1 MAARLCD
8 LDNRHM
14 AMSDEVRAG
23 IGEDDPSPCL
33 SVAAVARRLGVA
45 PSTLRT
51 WDRRY
56 GLGPS
61 SHRAGSHRRYGAAD
75 LERLV
80 VMRRLT
86 LDGVQPAEA
95 ARIAMSDLGVCAIRQ
110 PRSTM
115 TGRLALMTPPG
126 AIAPINPVRPSPT
139 RPVAG
144 WPTRPV
150 TGPGIPPG
158 AVGLPIADPPAR
170 PRPTGAE
177 RAIPSAR
184 VAGLSGSAA
193 ASPAARGAT
202 PSCWVAVVP
211 GAPDRPGVLDPPVPL
226 HLDHQ
231 PVRGPDLL
239 PGRAGVGRDCPGEGG
254 SRRGGGRVLSLA
266 EATPL
271 ARGLA
276 RAAMALDSPEVWRIL
291 GDSIAADGVVPTWN
305 RLAVPVLQAVGER
318 WRATGDAVDVEH
330 LFSETLIDVLR
341 SAVVRSRPTRRSRP
355 LLLACLDQEHHT
367 LPLHALAAALA
378 EQGIGCRLLGGG
390 LPPAS
395 LLTAV
400 RRTGAALVFLDARLP
415 VGDVSVLADLPRQ
428 RPVPRVVLG
437 GPGWGERWPRGAARL
452 VGSLTE
458 AVEAVL
464 SAVRS

>member
-1 MAARLCD
+1 MATP
-8 LDNRHM
+8 
-14 AMSDEVRAG
+14 DEVRTDV
-23 IGEDDPSPCL
+23 GEDDPGPCL

-95 ARIAMSDLGVCAIRQ
+95 ARIAMSGPGVRAIRRF
-110 PRSTM
+110 RSTI
-115 TGRLALMTPPG
+115 TGQPALMVPPG
-126 AIAPINPVRPSPT
+126 TFAPNSPVRPSPA
-139 RPVAG
+139 RPVTG

-158 AVGLPIADPPAR
+158 AVGLPIADPPPR
-170 PRPTGAE
+170 PRSIAAGS
-177 RAIPSAR
+177 AIPSAR
-184 VAGLSGSAA
+184 VAGN
-193 ASPAARGAT
+193 
-202 PSCWVAVVP
+202 
-211 GAPDRPGVLDPPVPL
+211 
-226 HLDHQ
+226 
-231 PVRGPDLL
+231 
-239 PGRAGVGRDCPGEGG
+239 

-266 EATPL
+266 EATPR

-291 GDSIAADGVVPTWN
+291 GDSIAADGVVPTWD

-318 WRATGDAVDVEH
+318 WRATGDVVDVEH
-330 LFSETLIDVLR
+330 LFAETLTDVLR
-341 SAVVRSRPTRRSRP
+341 SVVVRSRPTRRSRP
-355 LLLACLDQEHHT
+355 LLLACLDKEHHT

-378 EQGIGCRLLGGG
+378 EQGVGCRLLGGG

-415 VGDVSVLADLPRQ
+415 VGDVSVLAELPRQ
-428 RPVPRVVLG
+428 RPAPRVVLG
-437 GPGWGERWPRGAARL
+437 GPGWGDRWPRDAARP

-458 AVEAVL
+458 AVEAAL
-464 SAVRS
+464 SAVCS

>member
-1 MAARLCD
+1 MAT
-8 LDNRHM
+8 
-14 AMSDEVRAG
+14 SDEVRADV
-23 IGEDDPSPCL
+23 GEDDPGPCL

-95 ARIAMSDLGVCAIRQ
+95 ARIAMSDPGVRAIRQ
-110 PRSTM
+110 PRFTM
-115 TGRLALMTPPG
+115 TGQMALMAPPG
-126 AIAPINPVRPSPT
+126 SIAPITPSRPSPT
-139 RPVAG
+139 RPVTG
-144 WPTRPV
+144 WSTRPV

-158 AVGLPIADPPAR
+158 AVGLPIVDPPPR
-170 PRPTGAE
+170 SRPTGAGQ
-177 RAIPSAR
+177 AIPSAR
-184 VAGLSGSAA
+184 AAGRSGSAA
-193 ASPAARGAT
+193 ASLAALGAT
-202 PSCWVAVVP
+202 PSCWAAVVP
-211 GAPDRPGVLDPPVPL
+211 GAPDRPGVLDPPVLL

-239 PGRAGVGRDCPGEGG
+239 PGRAGVGRGRPGEGG
-254 SRRGGGRVLSLA
+254 GSRRGGGGRVLSLA
-266 EATPL
+266 EATPQ

-318 WRATGDAVDVEH
+318 WRATGEVVDVEH

-341 SAVVRSRPTRRSRP
+341 SVVVRSRPTCRSRP
-355 LLLACLDQEHHT
+355 LLLACLDKEHHT

-428 RPVPRVVLG
+428 RPAPRLVLG
-437 GPGWGERWPRGAARL
+437 GPGWDDRWPRGAARL

-458 AVEAVL
+458 AVEAAL

>member
-1 MAARLCD
+1 MAT
-8 LDNRHM
+8 
-14 AMSDEVRAG
+14 SDEVRAD

-95 ARIAMSDLGVCAIRQ
+95 ARIAMSGLGAIRR

-115 TGRLALMTPPG
+115 TGRLALISPPG

-139 RPVAG
+139 RPVTG

-150 TGPGIPPG
+150 T
-158 AVGLPIADPPAR
+158 
-170 PRPTGAE
+170 
-177 RAIPSAR
+177 
-184 VAGLSGSAA
+184 
-193 ASPAARGAT
+193 
-202 PSCWVAVVP
+202 VVP
-211 GAPDRPGVLDPPVPL
+211 GAPDRPGALDPPVPL
-226 HLDHQ
+226 HLNHQ
-231 PVRGPDLL
+231 PVRGPDLR
-239 PGRAGVGRDCPGEGG
+239 PGRAGVGQDCPGEGG

-266 EATPL
+266 DATPL

-276 RAAMALDSPEVWRIL
+276 RAAMALDSPEVWRII

-305 RLAVPVLQAVGER
+305 RVAAPVLQAVGER
-318 WRATGDAVDVEH
+318 WRETGDAVDVEH

-341 SAVVRSRPTRRSRP
+341 STVVRSRLTRRSRP

-390 LPPAS
+390 LPPGS

-428 RPVPRVVLG
+428 RPAPRVVLG
-437 GPGWGERWPRGAARL
+437 GPGWGERGPRGAARL